1 MRRNSI
7 RYTVII
13 VIIFLAW
20 SPMVMAEKVIIT
32 TSPQEARIYV
42 NGILKGK
49 GKTQLIIHKN
59 ECLTVEVRLEGF
71 VQEIRTYCNKRN
83 ESSPHK
89 DYIQLQADEA
99 ITSSTPSN
107 YVNNETLLSVKST
120 KTREDAWG
128 HIYSSILHTFEDIDL
143 NDARAG
149 YLRTAWIGSSFKNNT
164 VRIRVI
170 IRQTSDDPLAY
181 KVKFTSEE
189 SGKSGTPVINADG
202 LYKPFNRM
210 LKKYDQFIEELMA
223 KLKN

>member
-1 MRRNSI
+1 MKALF
-7 RYTVII
+7 TII
-13 VIIFLAW
+13 IIIICLTGSYRA
-20 SPMVMAEKVIIT
+20 MADKVTIT

-49 GKTQLIIHKN
+49 GKINLIVHRN

-83 ESSPHK
+83 ESNPHK

-99 ITSSTPSN
+99 ITSSNPSN
-107 YVNNETLLSVKST
+107 YVNNETLLGVKST
-120 KTREDAWG
+120 KSREDAWSY
-128 HIYSSILHTFEDIDL
+128 IYSSVLNTFEDIDL
-143 NDARAG
+143 NDSRAG
-149 YLRTAWIGSSFKNNT
+149 YLRTSWIGSSFKNNT
-164 VRIRVI
+164 VRIRVT
-170 IRQTSDDPLAY
+170 IRQTSDDPLTY
-181 KVKFTSEE
+181 KIKFISEE
-189 SGKSGTPVINADG
+189 SGKPGTPVNNADG